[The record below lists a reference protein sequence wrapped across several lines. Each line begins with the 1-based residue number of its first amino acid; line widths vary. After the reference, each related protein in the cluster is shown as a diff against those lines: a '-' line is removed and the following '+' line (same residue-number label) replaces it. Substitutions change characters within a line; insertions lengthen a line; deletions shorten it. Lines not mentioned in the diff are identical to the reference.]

1 MVNALAYCT
10 AVKSFI
16 AQTHNHCAVFDL
28 SVLLTE
34 LYPVAICAIGLIAKR
49 IYFCDKN
56 KCDIIRLEV

>member
-1 MVNALAYCT
+1 VANAVAYCA

-16 AQTHNHCAVFDL
+16 AQTHNHSVFDL

-49 IYFCDKN
+49 IESCDKN
-56 KCDIIRLEV
+56 KCDKIRLEV